1 MPERGFLRRWQRK
14 SRCVEQDGNP
24 PGKKITLKKLYRW
37 ARARCERHAAP
48 LLLRKMRAACS
59 RLIGGDSR
67 VCFRS
72 VCISGERKCMRR
84 RARPSENESY
94 NWLRRVGVQGLQVY
108 ALAALAALNSRR
120 IDSFPGR
127 RQKQTLGLLAS
138 VFVNALLALPQ
149 GNRLRKVQ

>member
-1 MPERGFLRRWQRK
+1 
-14 SRCVEQDGNP
+14 
-24 PGKKITLKKLYRW
+24 
-37 ARARCERHAAP
+37 
-48 LLLRKMRAACS
+48 
-59 RLIGGDSR
+59 
-67 VCFRS
+67 
-72 VCISGERKCMRR
+72 MRR